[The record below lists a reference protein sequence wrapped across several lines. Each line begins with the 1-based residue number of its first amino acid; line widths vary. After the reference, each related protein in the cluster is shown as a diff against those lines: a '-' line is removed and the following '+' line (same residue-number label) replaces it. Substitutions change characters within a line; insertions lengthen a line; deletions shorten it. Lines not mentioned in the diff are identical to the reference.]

1 MAPENNSVSSTVL
14 SESERF
20 KITYYKQHKKSEKLI
35 ISFDPHG
42 HDIREKGFSSD
53 TLIQSGF
60 DHIFVSHKLN
70 SQYQG
75 LSIEDFLSAIHPII
89 DEYKV
94 YTYGSSLG
102 GYCAIYYGGCINAKA
117 IALSPRNSA
126 HPSIA
131 DKQFSSLTFTHT
143 DIINTPLSKE
153 APIIVFDPA
162 QKIDKDFIESYILP
176 AYPDSTLIKLPYAS
190 HLVAEALSEV
200 KLLKKLLLGIIN
212 ENKIIDI
219 DLGEK
224 NSSYWNAEKAI
235 EQLKKG
241 DYEQAAHFLEKSLR
255 IKHNALHLDRLITL
269 MRNNGIHPRIL
280 ENVIKP
286 YKILIEESDL
296 FDREWYLSQNPDIA
310 EHPGFSL
317 NPALHYLMFGGYEG
331 RKPCKE
337 FDSKFYLTKYAD
349 VRKNG
354 MNPLIHYL
362 RFGQHENRLTN
373 KKTQ

>member
-1 MAPENNSVSSTVL
+1 MLLENNSVSSTVL
-14 SESERF
+14 SESKGF
-20 KITYYKQHKKSEKLI
+20 KITYYKHHKKTEKLV

-53 TLIQSGF
+53 TIIQSGF

-70 SQYQG
+70 SQYQD
-75 LSIEDFLSAIHPII
+75 LSIEDFLSAVHPVI
-89 DEYKV
+89 DGYEV

-131 DKQFSSLTFTHT
+131 DKQFSNLIFTHT
-143 DIINTPLSKE
+143 DIINTPLSKK
-153 APIIVFDPA
+153 APIIVFDPT
-162 QKIDKDFIESYILP
+162 QKIDKKFIESHILP
-176 AYPDSTLIKLPYAS
+176 AHPDSTLVKLPYAS

-219 DLGEK
+219 NLGEE

-235 EQLKKG
+235 EQLNKG
-241 DYEQAAHFLEKSLR
+241 EYEQAACFFEKSLR
-255 IKHNALHLDRLITL
+255 IKHNELHLDRLITL
-269 MRNNGIHPRIL
+269 VRNNSIHPRIL
-280 ENVIKP
+280 DRVIKP
-286 YKILIEESDL
+286 YKTLIEKSNF
-296 FDREWYLSQNPDIA
+296 FDAKWYLSQNPDIA
-310 EHPGFSL
+310 EHPGFSI
-317 NPALHYLMFGGYEG
+317 NPALHYLMFGGYEE

-337 FDSKFYLTKYAD
+337 FDSKFYLTKYTD
-349 VRKNG
+349 VQKNG

-362 RFGQHENRLTN
+362 RFGQSEGRLITN
-373 KKTQ
+373 KTP

>member
-1 MAPENNSVSSTVL
+1 MSSENNPVSTTVL
-14 SESERF
+14 SVSEGF

-53 TLIQSGF
+53 ALIQSGF

-89 DEYKV
+89 DEYEV

-153 APIIVFDPA
+153 TPIIVFDPT
-162 QKIDKDFIESYILP
+162 QKIDKDFIESYIFP
-176 AYPDSTLIKLPYAS
+176 AYPDSILIKLPYAS

-212 ENKIIDI
+212 KNKIIDI

-224 NSSYWNAEKAI
+224 NSSYWNAEKAF

-241 DYEQAAHFLEKSLR
+241 NHEQAAHFLEKSLK
-255 IKHNALHLDRLITL
+255 IKHNELHLDRLITL
-269 MRNNGIHPRIL
+269 TRNNGIHPKIL

-286 YKILIEESDL
+286 YKILIEESNL

-331 RKPCKE
+331 RKPCKK
-337 FDSKFYLTKYAD
+337 FDSKFYLTKYTD

-362 RFGQHENRLTN
+362 RFGQHENRLTKN
-373 KKTQ
+373 ETQ